1 MKTTLAYIAFFFFY
15 GGMLAQDFTLKP
27 CDFNSSFDDYAAA
40 WHDTSVIFVSHRS
53 EKVLS
58 ALVDQEGNPSASLFH
73 KVDGEVKKFSKGI
86 NTQFNQGAA
95 SFSADGKSVYYTANI
110 NPKLNA
116 RSGEEAQKLGVF
128 FSMWDGNA
136 WSAPIAFKWN
146 DPSWNTAHPCLDP
159 SGKRLYFSSDR
170 PGGKGNSDLYYCD
183 LVNNTWSE
191 PKNMGAQVNT
201 VGGEFYPFVN
211 NNGYLCFSS
220 DGHTENKAL
229 DVMMVPFKNGEIQGS
244 AFSPGGI
251 NSSANDFA
259 MILSADG
266 KKGYVSTDRV
276 KNQCDIYEI
285 HLDTPEFNG
294 CDEGIEPGFCYL
306 IQETKLQKSDTL
318 PLYYEWDFDDG
329 SSARGLCVEHCFPD
343 FGRYEVKLNV
353 FDSLTG
359 HQFAAVSELLVQ
371 IDRPDYPVFEV
382 PDSVTSGE
390 ALTLSLNAAYL
401 DGMEVQNVYWF
412 DDRDLFAEGESATW
426 SSSVP
431 GDHYL
436 KIGLS
441 SPSAGGGYEKTCAYR
456 KVHVIENQEVD
467 AGFVERRAEPELIA
481 METRSAPRF
490 FNDLGQRKPIIYFVE
505 LTSSLK
511 QIPLSDPYFENIV
524 YPITERYEFADSSF
538 HYSVGEVS
546 EITELYR
553 IYKQMLN
560 VGYDQALVMDR
571 TSEEFDRSFVKR
583 GMYFPEEVKDEMN
596 TQMNKLSDIQFDTD
610 SHVIT
615 KASYDNLEKV
625 VEVMMLE
632 PEIQLM
638 VKAHTDDRGTTK
650 HNQDLSEK
658 RAKSVK
664 DYLISNGISK
674 NRIQC
679 LGFGNT
685 QPIEDNKS
693 EEGRARNRRV
703 EFEILFEVMEK
714 EKNTI
719 STGKK
724 KMG

>member
-1 MKTTLAYIAFFFFY
+1 MKTTLIHIVSLFFC
-15 GGMLAQDFTLKP
+15 GSILAQDFTLKS
-27 CDFNSSFDDYAAA
+27 CDFNSSFDDYAAT
-40 WHDTSVIFVSHRS
+40 WRDTSLIFVSHRS
-53 EKVLS
+53 EKVLT
-58 ALVDQEGNPSASLFH
+58 ALVDQEGNPSASLYH
-73 KVDGEVKKFSKGI
+73 KAGGEVRKFSKGI

-116 RSGEEAQKLGVF
+116 RSGDEAQKLGVF
-128 FSMWDGNA
+128 FSMWDGSA
-136 WSAPIAFKWN
+136 WTAPVAFAWN
-146 DPSWNTAHPCLDP
+146 DEAWNTAHPCLDP
-159 SGKRLYFSSDR
+159 DGKRLYFSSDR
-170 PGGKGNSDLYYCD
+170 PGGMGNSDLYYCE
-183 LVNNTWSE
+183 LVNNQWSE
-191 PKNMGAQVNT
+191 PKNLGNKVNT
-201 VGGEFYPFVN
+201 AGAEFYPFVN

-220 DGHTENKAL
+220 NGHTENQAL
-229 DVMMVPFKNGEIQGS
+229 DAFMVPFKDGEIRGKVF
-244 AFSPGGI
+244 APGGI
-251 NSSANDFA
+251 NSNANDFA

-266 KKGYVSTDRV
+266 KKGYMSTDRV
-276 KNQCDIYEI
+276 KNQSDIYEI
-285 HLDTPEFNG
+285 HLNTPEFNG

-306 IQETKLQKSDTL
+306 IQETKLQESDTL

-329 SSARGLCVEHCFPD
+329 TKSRGLSVEHCFPD
-343 FGRYEVKLNV
+343 FGRYEVKLNIY
-353 FDSLTG
+353 DSITG
-359 HQFAAVSELLVQ
+359 HQFAAVSELLIQ
-371 IDRPDYPVFEV
+371 IERPTYPVFEV
-382 PDSVTSGE
+382 PDTLFSGDILQ
-390 ALTLSLNAAYL
+390 LTLNDTYL
-401 DGMEVQNVYWF
+401 DGKDIQNVYWF
-412 DDRDLFAEGESATW
+412 DDRDLFAEGENTTW
-426 SSSVP
+426 SSTIP

-436 KIGLS
+436 KIGIS
-441 SPSAGGGYEKTCAYR
+441 SLASNGGYDQSCAYR
-456 KVHVIENQEVD
+456 KVHLVEKQEMD
-467 AGFVERRAEPELIA
+467 LAIVERQKEPELIA

-490 FNDLGQRKPIIYFVE
+490 FNDLGQRKPIVYFVE

-511 QIPLSDPYFENIV
+511 QIPLSDPYFENII

-553 IYKQMLN
+553 IYKQMLD

-571 TSEEFDRSFVKR
+571 TSEEFDRAFVKR

-615 KASYDNLEKV
+615 KMSYDNLEKV

-632 PEIQLM
+632 PEIQLL
-638 VKAHTDDRGTTK
+638 VKAHTDDRGTSK
-650 HNQDLSEK
+650 HNQELSDK
-658 RAKSVK
+658 RAKAVR
-664 DYLISNGISK
+664 DYLVSSGIAK

-714 EKNTI
+714 EKNTLQ
-719 STGKK
+719 TGKK
-724 KMG
+724 KAG